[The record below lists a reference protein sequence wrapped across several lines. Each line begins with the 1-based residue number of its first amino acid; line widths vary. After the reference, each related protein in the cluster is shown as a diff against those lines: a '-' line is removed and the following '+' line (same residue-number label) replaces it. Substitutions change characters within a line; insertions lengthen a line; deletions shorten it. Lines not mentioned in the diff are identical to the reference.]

1 MTTLCRR
8 REATPV
14 ACCAVRAGASSSGLT
29 EAARGAVA
37 REALLPA
44 GGGGRA
50 TPRALRVAPSARAR
64 ARRSAAVDGGARRW
78 CAAEPGGG
86 LRYSA
91 RAGATKIGRRMAAV
105 PAVAP
110 AEAAGEPAGERVR
123 KLLEIERLLARAE
136 EGCVRRCDVSNA
148 AAQLQAIR
156 DEIDGELPA
165 ATNGSEGAPCPHDN
179 VHEEMHRI
187 VSASSRPPRA

>member
-1 MTTLCRR
+1 M
-8 REATPV
+8 
-14 ACCAVRAGASSSGLT
+14 VR
-29 EAARGAVA
+29 
-37 REALLPA
+37 
-44 GGGGRA
+44 
-50 TPRALRVAPSARAR
+50 
-64 ARRSAAVDGGARRW
+64 GGAG
-78 CAAEPGGG
+78 GGG
-86 LRYSA
+86 LRYRA
-91 RAGATKIGRRMAAV
+91 RTGATKIGRRMPPTAV